1 MFCFLFYFLS
11 KTLSTSGVCYL
22 SFSSLLWK
30 SQKTRNFCT
39 FHLHKIDIANG
50 FLPFL
55 FVQYLSFL
63 SFFCR
68 KRNQSVPLLLFSKPN
83 TRLDED
89 QDPVTT
95 AASNTTNIRVRV
107 DVSQHEFWHEVPGR
121 IKLKERPKSQ
131 EQTHGR
137 LHRAASRFLTKAAN
151 TSVPTAMRRRR
162 FSTPVLAMEEVQ
174 GRDCGNDTAE
184 EQATSARI
192 GRRKSLLSRARSL
205 RGVKSLSDLKAAT
218 VGAVRID
225 KDRRGQESSQ
235 TDGREQGAMF
245 ECAVVRVK
253 SVNSATSAPLY
264 TFGGNE

>member
-1 MFCFLFYFLS
+1 
-11 KTLSTSGVCYL
+11 
-22 SFSSLLWK
+22 
-30 SQKTRNFCT
+30 
-39 FHLHKIDIANG
+39 
-50 FLPFL
+50 
-55 FVQYLSFL
+55 
-63 SFFCR
+63 
-68 KRNQSVPLLLFSKPN
+68 
-83 TRLDED
+83 
-89 QDPVTT
+89 
-95 AASNTTNIRVRV
+95 
-107 DVSQHEFWHEVPGR
+107 
-121 IKLKERPKSQ
+121 
-131 EQTHGR
+131 
-137 LHRAASRFLTKAAN
+137 
-151 TSVPTAMRRRR
+151 MRRRR